1 MKKQTEKQ
9 RVMYVFIFPFTSAV
23 IWSIPSVKLI
33 LGVNSD
39 DMMIDTYINTTKS
52 NVNSFKNY

>member
-1 MKKQTEKQ
+1 MKKQTEEQ
-9 RVMYVFIFPFTSAV
+9 RVMYVFISPFTSAV

-33 LGVNSD
+33 LRVNSD

>member
-1 MKKQTEKQ
+1 
-9 RVMYVFIFPFTSAV
+9 MYVFISPFTSTV